1 MFWYQQK
8 WMLIIGVLIL
18 LILFVAL
25 AFVVTNNCNDGNDGH
40 DGHGHHNCDDSSSD
54 DCPINRHPI
63 DDCNNSSLQ
72 NDASSGFAEKSS
84 KPPGWYARNHR
95 KH

>member
-1 MFWYQQK
+1 
-8 WMLIIGVLIL
+8 MLIIGVLIL

-40 DGHGHHNCDDSSSD
+40 DGHHNCDDSSSD
-54 DCPINRHPI
+54 DCPIGRPI
-63 DDCNNSSLQ
+63 DDCNNSSFQ
-72 NDASSGFAEKSS
+72 QDASSGFAEKSS
-84 KPPGWYARNHR
+84 KPPGWYVRNHR

>member
-40 DGHGHHNCDDSSSD
+40 DHHHNCDDSSSD
-54 DCPINRHPI
+54 DCPIDRHPI
-63 DDCNNSSLQ
+63 DDCTNSSLQ

>member
-40 DGHGHHNCDDSSSD
+40 DHHHNCDDSSSD
-54 DCPINRHPI
+54 DCPIDRHPI